1 MEFLIDIQT
10 LKEYSYI
17 QSNVNEEALTIT
29 LKRVQDR
36 YIEPTIGSS
45 MYKRLLEAVEND
57 NFNSDEEDLMK
68 KVLDVIYVACDIKSA
83 THQNWKIRNKSVG
96 TGNDQEVNANT
107 LNESNNL
114 IDELKKDLSFYKNKL
129 IGFLKDNED
138 KFPEYK
144 CSENKEDLNPESKG
158 NNYKSKMSFL

>member
-1 MEFLIDIQT
+1 M
-10 LKEYSYI
+10 K
-17 QSNVNEEALTIT
+17 ALRGI
-29 LKRVQDR
+29 L
-36 YIEPTIGSS
+36 PTA
-45 MYKRLLEAVEND
+45 LCLAALAAVAAPETSPRPVARGD
-57 NFNSDEEDLMK
+57 APPDTAMAQPGPGSDEEDLMK